1 MKTKKKRV
9 PGISPFIVAGVL
21 MILVPIFVIMTM
33 DSIREQNL
41 RIVEK
46 LTGKGT
52 FLIRAFE
59 AGTRT
64 GMMTKSWGGER
75 VQNLLTETA
84 YQPEVSYIM
93 ITAADGTI
101 LAHSD
106 SKKTGTVYGAMPD
119 ISSMDDDSGVSH
131 REVISSDGSKIF
143 EVFKVFTPARR
154 MFGKGS
160 GRMMKRMMG
169 EPSFHAREGQ
179 EPRRHHSGKEDWFRD
194 HFFSCPENCREQGR
208 QFIFAGLELEGAES
222 GKQQYLNHVIINGAV
237 LLLFGSFGIVGLFVI
252 QGYRSARSSL
262 YLVRA
267 FSNKVVETM
276 PAGLIAV
283 NLELEVTSCNREAIL
298 ILGGDGTLLPGEFLE
313 MAKTMKEKNEKIARE
328 LALGSLS
335 GASLLLD
342 VSASPILDDHGEAS
356 GYLFLFRDLTEFK
369 ELKIEVERSRRLAA
383 VGKFAAGVAHEI
395 RNPLSSIKGFATYFQ
410 ERYRDVPEDLEIA
423 GIMVHEVERLNRSIT
438 QLLEFAK
445 PIPIVPKEVD
455 LKEFIAHSIK
465 LVEHDLVNKGIGVK
479 RSLPRDISTVTI
491 DPDKLNQ
498 ILLNLY
504 LNAIQAMEKG
514 GELEVKVNLFHGD
527 LLLEVK
533 DTGKGIKPSDLDRIF
548 DPYFTTRAEGTGL
561 GLAMVHRA
569 VEAMDGEIRVES
581 LEGRGTTFFLKLPCM
596 EN

>member
-1 MKTKKKRV
+1 
-9 PGISPFIVAGVL
+9 
-21 MILVPIFVIMTM
+21 
-33 DSIREQNL
+33 
-41 RIVEK
+41 
-46 LTGKGT
+46 
-52 FLIRAFE
+52 
-59 AGTRT
+59 
-64 GMMTKSWGGER
+64 
-75 VQNLLTETA
+75 
-84 YQPEVSYIM
+84 
-93 ITAADGTI
+93 
-101 LAHSD
+101 
-106 SKKTGTVYGAMPD
+106 
-119 ISSMDDDSGVSH
+119 
-131 REVISSDGSKIF
+131 
-143 EVFKVFTPARR
+143 
-154 MFGKGS
+154 
-160 GRMMKRMMG
+160 MKRMMG
-169 EPSFHAREGQ
+169 EPSFHAREG
-179 EPRRHHSGKEDWFRD
+179 EDKRLHHPGKEDWFRD

-208 QFIFAGLELEGAES
+208 QFIFAGLALEGSEH
-222 GKQQYLNHVIINGAV
+222 GKQQYLNHVIINGVV
-237 LLLFGSFGIVGLFVI
+237 LFFFGCFGIVGLFVL
-252 QGYRSARSSL
+252 QGYRAARSSL
-262 YLVRA
+262 YMVRA

-283 NLELEVTSCNREAIL
+283 NFDLEVTSCNREAIL
-298 ILGGDGTLLPGEFLE
+298 ILGGDGGTLLPTEFLE

-328 LALGSLS
+328 LALKSLS

-342 VSASPILDDHGEAS
+342 VSASPILDDHGDAS

-395 RNPLSSIKGFATYFQ
+395 RNPLSSIKGFATYFK
-410 ERYRDVPEDLEIA
+410 ERYKNVPEDLEIA
-423 GIMVHEVERLNRSIT
+423 DIMVHEVERLNRSIT

-445 PIPIVPKEVD
+445 PIPIVPKKVD
-455 LKEFIAHSIK
+455 LNELIAHSIK

-514 GELEVKVNLFHGD
+514 GELEIRVNIFHGD
-527 LLLEVK
+527 LLLEIK
-533 DTGKGIKPSDLDRIF
+533 DTGKGITPSDLDRIF